1 MFRKI
6 GREVVTLLD
15 GVKPAGEYRV
25 LWDGLDGKG
34 QTMSSGIYY
43 YKLSN
48 KGFVKT
54 KKMIMVK

>member
-1 MFRKI
+1 M
-6 GREVVTLLD
+6 TLLD